1 MAEQSAQLE
10 QDAARTRA
18 RMSQTTDQ
26 LRARLTT
33 GQFLDQLT
41 AYTRE
46 GPVIEFSRN
55 LAREMREHP
64 LPLVLIG
71 IGVAW
76 LIIERSRSSHRLE
89 AQRSDYL
96 DAEGHGHA
104 SGRAA

>member
-10 QDAARTRA
+10 QDAARTRV
-18 RMSQTTDQ
+18 RMSQTIEQ
-26 LRARLTT
+26 LRARLAK

-41 AYTRE
+41 GYTQD

-55 LAREMREHP
+55 LAREVREHP

-76 LIIERSRSSHRLE
+76 LIIARSRSSHRLE
-89 AQRSDYL
+89 AHKIGLPRC
-96 DAEGHGHA
+96 
-104 SGRAA
+104 